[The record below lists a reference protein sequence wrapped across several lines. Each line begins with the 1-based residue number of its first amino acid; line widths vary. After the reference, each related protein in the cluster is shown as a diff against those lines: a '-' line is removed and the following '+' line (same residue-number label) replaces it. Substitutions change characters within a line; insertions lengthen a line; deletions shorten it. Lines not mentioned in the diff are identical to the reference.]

1 MAFNWRKFPW
11 TNLHDLNLDWIIQT
25 VKTLEENLADAVS
38 TFQEM
43 INKAI
48 SITLTGGGDLTINK
62 TGDVN
67 ITGKNVRITSGSS
80 TQVIGGAFISDAS
93 EQLTLHNPNSNTNMT
108 ANDNSGV
115 LTLTKNQELA
125 NGVAVYPSNTPAA
138 LF

>member
-48 SITLTGGGDLTINK
+48 SSTLTGSGD
-62 TGDVN
+62 
-67 ITGKNVRITSGSS
+67 
-80 TQVIGGAFISDAS
+80 
-93 EQLTLHNPNSNTNMT
+93 
-108 ANDNSGV
+108 
-115 LTLTKNQELA
+115 
-125 NGVAVYPSNTPAA
+125 
-138 LF
+138 